1 MIMQRSNVAFLPDI
15 ASFANAGVQFNS
27 FVVNDTASL
36 KFALDVL
43 DHEIQKLLQDYI
55 DNPDFAEH
63 KPALYLITKN
73 VGF

>member
-1 MIMQRSNVAFLPDI
+1 MAFLPDF
-15 ASFANAGVQFNS
+15 ASFANAGAQLNG

-36 KFALDVL
+36 KFALYVL
-43 DHEIQKLLQDYI
+43 DHEIQKLPQDYI

-63 KPALYLITKN
+63 KPVLYLITKN